1 MGTARSKKIVRKDP
15 GLQTEL
21 QLYLKQINHT
31 ALLKATEEKMLG
43 WRIVNDNDTEAR
55 DQLVRA
61 NLRLVVSIAKKYT
74 NRGLTLADLIEE
86 GNVGLIRAVEGYD
99 PAQGTRFSTYASWW
113 IKQAIKRALINA
125 GQPIS
130 IPAYMVEHIARWKQ
144 VSQDLEGQLGH
155 PPTLAELAEA
165 MRVPV
170 KKLMI
175 IRRAVRAWQ
184 CSNQAPVGDDGE
196 LANFSELFADR
207 RYTQPDSAVLHE
219 DQVRTIR
226 RLLAAID
233 EREATVLR
241 MRFGLDG
248 RPPLTLKEIGRQ
260 IGLTRERVRQIECEA
275 LQKLNEQFSDDR
287 PSRFFKE
294 EDRMPSSRASNP
306 GDNGAGSGGRAR
318 GEHASR
324 KIIGS
329 SSEDDVLIGGGTG
342 THHAPVNGRGNHG
355 VIVPDNNGAADMA
368 VDDHDDADNVVEVGG
383 LREAM
388 IGSPGGGSPDRA
400 SRMAGTNGTGESGE
414 PLQRARRRRDGGI
427 GNRDREGTRRASS
440 TPDEPYYRRAAAG

>member
-1 MGTARSKKIVRKDP
+1 MSTARSKKAGRKGP

-31 ALLKATEEKMLG
+31 ALLKATEEKILG
-43 WRIVNDNDTEAR
+43 WRIVNDNDPEAR

-144 VSQDLEGQLGH
+144 VSQDLEGRLGH
-155 PPTLAELAEA
+155 PPTLSELAEA
-165 MRVPV
+165 MQVPV

-196 LANFSELFADR
+196 QVNFSELFADSR
-207 RYTQPDSAVLHE
+207 NLQPDSIILHD

-248 RPPLTLKEIGRQ
+248 RPPLTLKEIGRR

-275 LQKLNEQFSDDR
+275 LRKLNEQFSDDR

-294 EDRMPSSRASNP
+294 EDRPP
-306 GDNGAGSGGRAR
+306 
-318 GEHASR
+318 
-324 KIIGS
+324 
-329 SSEDDVLIGGGTG
+329 T
-342 THHAPVNGRGNHG
+342 NGRGRK
-355 VIVPDNNGAADMA
+355 PAACNQIGHAKKKA
-368 VDDHDDADNVVEVGG
+368 VDQNDQDNTEPARANGRQSRSLNDSVILTGNDVISSKADPDAPIGALKRNGCTGADDD
-383 LREAM
+383 
-388 IGSPGGGSPDRA
+388 DRA
-400 SRMAGTNGTGESGE
+400 IGTSNDEADDE
-414 PLQRARRRRDGGI
+414 NRPRARRRI
-427 GNRDREGTRRASS
+427 RRNTTPPPHQSTQANTDESDTESESPAQQSS
-440 TPDEPYYRRAAAG
+440 DPDEPFYRRAAAG